1 MLISYNWLKK
11 FVKTQKSAREI
22 ADKITLSL
30 AEIESL
36 EKKGQDFILEIENK
50 GLTHRPDCFSH
61 LGIAREVS
69 TIFRAKLIDPLEKL
83 SAKKLQP
90 EKKLPVKITVLA
102 KDLCPRYSGIVLAN
116 LKVAPSPNWL
126 KTALERMGIRP
137 INNIV
142 DITNYVMLELGQ
154 PLHAFDY
161 EKVKNQQI
169 IVRRAKKGEKLITL
183 DGVKRNLDQNNLVI
197 AHGEKPIGLA
207 GIMGGANTEV
217 SSTTK
222 TIILESANF
231 EARNNRITSKNLNLR
246 TEASTRFEKNLDI
259 TLPLPA
265 INRAVEMMQKLAGA
279 KVASELVDIQN
290 KAFKPKIVKVK
301 TEWLNKFIG
310 IKLSK
315 EEIISILKYLGFKVK
330 SRNSLLTIEAPSW
343 RQDVSME
350 ADIAEEIARI
360 YGYDK
365 IPATL
370 PKEEDKSPQSNPDL
384 FWRKK
389 AKLFLKGV
397 GFTETLTPP
406 FVGKELLE
414 KSMARGED
422 YLQLVNP
429 LTVDQEFM
437 RRSLIPSLLEVGK
450 NNLKHFDKFRMFE
463 INRAFI
469 PEDKKAPSEILYL
482 CGLVVGEKYLQ
493 TKGII
498 EMLLEEMGI
507 KGYQFEPYKLK
518 KTFYGKIFHPG
529 RTAEIML
536 KKQSLGLLGEVNPVI
551 LRRFGIKKRVVI
563 FDLEF
568 PQLVKY
574 ATTAKKYVPIPKY
587 PSIVEDLA
595 FVVPDQTL
603 VGEMI
608 EIIKKRSPLI
618 VKVELLDSYKNTR
631 TFRITYQSPKRTLSD
646 KEVEK
651 IRKKIIRIISRKFG
665 AEIKSRA

>member
-574 ATTAKKYVPIPKY
+574 ATTAKKYTPIPKY
-587 PSIVEDLA
+587 P
-595 FVVPDQTL
+595 
-603 VGEMI
+603 
-608 EIIKKRSPLI
+608 
-618 VKVELLDSYKNTR
+618 
-631 TFRITYQSPKRTLSD
+631 FRITYQSPKRTLSD

-651 IRKKIIRIISRKFG
+651 IRKKIIRIVSKKFG
-665 AEIKSRA
+665 ARIKG